1 MTLIIEPLVL
11 FLVIIAVII
20 AYLFLDM
27 AKDLIINTVLGL
39 IILALSNIVFH
50 LGIKYT
56 IWVILVC
63 AIGGIPGAILVIVF
77 HVLNIAF

>member
-1 MTLIIEPLVL
+1 MTLIIEPIVL
-11 FLVIIAVII
+11 FLVIMAVII

-50 LGIKYT
+50 LGIEYT

-77 HVLNIAF
+77 HILNIAF